1 MEALPV
7 AMQWAV
13 AFASVLS
20 SVGVIIA
27 LVQLK
32 ISGDQ
37 FKQQLQITQRQFKLT
52 NQGYVQCP
60 INHDFFTDKNQTA
73 TVQDIN
79 DPTTLYSYILPAAG
93 LENVGNLPVKF
104 YINYFKVFFD
114 GKEVYHTPDVVLQ
127 QTENIIYPKQ
137 TQQFLLGRV
146 FFGDQMPN
154 LTLQQIQDL
163 KLTCKILVTYNDYN
177 DNVKKTIDRE
187 ME

>member
-60 INHDFFTDKNQTA
+60 VNHDFFTDKNQAA

-114 GKEVYHTPDVVLQ
+114 GKEV
-127 QTENIIYPKQ
+127 
-137 TQQFLLGRV
+137 
-146 FFGDQMPN
+146 
-154 LTLQQIQDL
+154 
-163 KLTCKILVTYNDYN
+163 
-177 DNVKKTIDRE
+177 
-187 ME
+187 